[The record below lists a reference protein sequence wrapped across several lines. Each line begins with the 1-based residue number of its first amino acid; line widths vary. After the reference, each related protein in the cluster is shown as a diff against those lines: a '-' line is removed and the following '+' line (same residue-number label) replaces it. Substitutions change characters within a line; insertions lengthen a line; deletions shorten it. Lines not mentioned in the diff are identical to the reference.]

1 MTNGLA
7 RVVRTPDGEIH
18 LLLGDAERTLL
29 RTVVRRE
36 AGHITS
42 DQPTADTKRLF
53 PPAHPDDP
61 AAEAE
66 FRDLARHS
74 LVDGR
79 RNRLGIVEQ
88 TLDATRLDERQAEAW
103 LGVLADL
110 RLILGTRLGVTEDL
124 DELPPERDPRHL
136 PLLEYLYLGW
146 LEERF
151 VEALAAGL
159 G

>member
-42 DQPTADTKRLF
+42 DHPTADTKRLF
-53 PPAHPDDP
+53 PPAHPDAR
-61 AAEAE
+61 AAQAQL
-66 FRDLARHS
+66 RALARDW
-74 LVDGR
+74 LVAGR

-88 TLDATRLDERQAEAW
+88 TPGATRLDERQAEAW
-103 LGVLADL
+103 LGVL
-110 RLILGTRLGVTEDL
+110 
-124 DELPPERDPRHL
+124 
-136 PLLEYLYLGW
+136 
-146 LEERF
+146 
-151 VEALAAGL
+151 
-159 G
+159 